1 MSVSP
6 RYSSMVQRSQD
17 GVALVSRESRDDV
30 REGKGATQAC
40 FPFAVL
46 LQESERLVGFILCID
61 VCVCV

>member
-1 MSVSP
+1 
-6 RYSSMVQRSQD
+6 MVQRSQD